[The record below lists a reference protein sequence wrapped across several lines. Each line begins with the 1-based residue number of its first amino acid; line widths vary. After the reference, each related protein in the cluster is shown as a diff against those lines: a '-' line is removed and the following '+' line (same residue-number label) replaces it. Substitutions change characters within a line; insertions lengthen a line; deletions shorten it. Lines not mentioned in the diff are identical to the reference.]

1 VLFELSFAGSPIH
14 PPLGA
19 LRDLKALCFLVIE
32 ITSGPTFNI
41 VLWIVIGIGFI
52 HNNRAMVAFME
63 VMMVVINDDQIL
75 NMTRR
80 MRKNAWAQGKGI
92 S

>member
-1 VLFELSFAGSPIH
+1 
-14 PPLGA
+14 
-19 LRDLKALCFLVIE
+19 
-32 ITSGPTFNI
+32 
-41 VLWIVIGIGFI
+41 VIGIGFI